1 MKTKFKLSAIML
13 SIAISSG
20 MAQAQTEG
28 KAVISAPE
36 KIKEGNSFEREMTP
50 LLREI
55 SKRKSQLELRKIE
68 RELAKIDEDE
78 IKVQLEIEEKNKKNA
93 QPANANGMGGDGS
106 ISFGGMQGGPMSGL
120 MIPGQAP
127 MGLPGMPGM
136 QMPGMPN
143 GQPNANGIV
152 PGQSANV
159 NGIPGIPQVPVPT
172 EKKEE
177 KKTKTKKSKD
187 TKDTKETKEP
197 VEEVVAEEDLPPLVE
212 VKVLMI
218 YGFDGNLSAKIA
230 AGGQGGY
237 VVQKGDV
244 MPDGR
249 TVTEINP
256 NFIEVKDVKNKL
268 AKGSSRIFVT
278 SGEVAGSDS
287 GNDNK
292 NKFGDKPSSGG
303 SQDSSNAGLPSNIQ
317 ANPNSSVK
325 DNKGFSQLSP
335 KDQEAL
341 SATEAIMKSFNTG
354 VTQSNKTLK

>member
-20 MAQAQTEG
+20 MAQAQTE
-28 KAVISAPE
+28 KAVIAAPE

-93 QPANANGMGGDGS
+93 QAGNPMGGMGGDSS
-106 ISFGGMQGGPMSGL
+106 ITFGGMQGGPMGGL

-127 MGLPGMPGM
+127 MGLPGMPGA
-136 QMPGMPN
+136 MPGGP
-143 GQPNANGIV
+143 QI
-152 PGQSANV
+152 PGQSVNV
-159 NGIPGIPQVPVPT
+159 NGIPGIPQVAIPSAD
-172 EKKEE
+172 KKDD
-177 KKTKTKKSKD
+177 KKSKSKSKKSKD
-187 TKDTKETKEP
+187 SK
-197 VEEVVAEEDLPPLVE
+197 EEVKEEVKEVVEEDLPPLVE

-237 VVQKGDV
+237 VIQKGDV

-249 TVTEINP
+249 TVTEITP

-268 AKGSSRIFVT
+268 AKGSSRIFVS
-278 SGEVAGSDS
+278 SGEVMGSDT
-287 GNDNK
+287 GGDK
-292 NKFGDKPSSGG
+292 NKGGNQDSTNAKPPELPSSV
-303 SQDSSNAGLPSNIQ
+303 Q
-317 ANPNSSVK
+317 ANPNLSVK

-354 VTQSNKTLK
+354 ITQSNKTLK

>member
-93 QPANANGMGGDGS
+93 QPANGMGGDGS

-127 MGLPGMPGM
+127 MGLPGI
-136 QMPGMPN
+136 PGMPN
-143 GQPNANGIV
+143 GQPNAVGTV

-177 KKTKTKKSKD
+177 KKTK
-187 TKDTKETKEP
+187 EP
-197 VEEVVAEEDLPPLVE
+197 VEEVVEEDLPPLVE

-278 SGEVAGSDS
+278 SGEVAGSDN
-287 GNDNK
+287 GGDNK

-303 SQDSSNAGLPSNIQ
+303 SQDSSNSSLPSNIQ

>member
-20 MAQAQTEG
+20 MAQAQTE
-28 KAVISAPE
+28 KAVIAAPE

-93 QPANANGMGGDGS
+93 QAGNPMGGMGGDSS
-106 ISFGGMQGGPMSGL
+106 ITFGGMQGGPMGGL

-127 MGLPGMPGM
+127 MGLPGMPGA
-136 QMPGMPN
+136 MPGGP
-143 GQPNANGIV
+143 QI
-152 PGQSANV
+152 PGQSVNV
-159 NGIPGIPQVPVPT
+159 NGIPGIPQVAIPSAD
-172 EKKEE
+172 KKDD
-177 KKTKTKKSKD
+177 KKSKSKSKKSKD
-187 TKDTKETKEP
+187 SKEEVK
-197 VEEVVAEEDLPPLVE
+197 EEVVEEDLPPLVE

-237 VVQKGDV
+237 VIQKGDV

-249 TVTEINP
+249 TVTEITP

-268 AKGSSRIFVT
+268 AKGSSRIFVS
-278 SGEVAGSDS
+278 SGEVMGSDT
-287 GNDNK
+287 GGDK
-292 NKFGDKPSSGG
+292 NKGGNQDSTNAKPPELPSSV
-303 SQDSSNAGLPSNIQ
+303 QP
-317 ANPNSSVK
+317 NPNLSVK

-354 VTQSNKTLK
+354 ITQSNKTLK

>member
-20 MAQAQTEG
+20 MAQAQTE

-36 KIKEGNSFEREMTP
+36 KVKEGNSFEREMTP

-93 QPANANGMGGDGS
+93 QVGTGAGMGGDSS
-106 ISFGGMQGGPMSGL
+106 ITFGGMQGGPMGGL
-120 MIPGQAP
+120 MVPGQAP
-127 MGLPGMPGM
+127 MGLPGMPNM
-136 QMPGMPN
+136 QGAQTAPGV
-143 GQPNANGIV
+143 QI
-152 PGQSANV
+152 PGQSVNV
-159 NGIPGIPQVPVPT
+159 NGIPGIPQVPVPAD
-172 EKKEE
+172 KKDD
-177 KKTKTKKSKD
+177 KKTKSKKSKD
-187 TKDTKETKEP
+187 TKDSKDSKSSKEDVK
-197 VEEVVAEEDLPPLVE
+197 EEVVAEEDLPPLVE

-268 AKGSSRIFVT
+268 AKGSSRIFVS
-278 SGEVAGSDS
+278 SGEVM
-287 GNDNK
+287 GNDNGGGDK
-292 NKFGDKPSSGG
+292 NKFGDKPQSGG
-303 SQDSSNAGLPSNIQ
+303 NQDSSNAGLPSNIQ
-317 ANPNSSVK
+317 PNPNASVK

-354 VTQSNKTLK
+354 VNQSNKTLK

>member
-20 MAQAQTEG
+20 MAQAQTE

-36 KIKEGNSFEREMTP
+36 KVKEGNSFEREMTP

-55 SKRKSQLELRKIE
+55 SKRKSQLELRRIE

-93 QPANANGMGGDGS
+93 QVGNQMGGPGGMGGDSS
-106 ISFGGMQGGPMSGL
+106 ITFGGMQGGPMSGL
-120 MIPGQAP
+120 MVPGQAP
-127 MGLPGMPGM
+127 MGLPGAPGATP
-136 QMPGMPN
+136 QMPG
-143 GQPNANGIV
+143 
-152 PGQSANV
+152 QSVNV

-172 EKKEE
+172 DKKDD
-177 KKTKTKKSKD
+177 KKDSKKSKSKKSKD
-187 TKDTKETKEP
+187 AKEDVK
-197 VEEVVAEEDLPPLVE
+197 EEVAIEEDLPPLVE

-237 VVQKGDV
+237 VIQKGDV

-249 TVTEINP
+249 TVTEITP

-268 AKGSSRIFVT
+268 ARGSSRIFVS
-278 SGEVAGSDS
+278 SGEVMGSDS
-287 GNDNK
+287 GGGGDK
-292 NKFGDKPSSGG
+292 NKGG
-303 SQDSSNAGLPSNIQ
+303 NQDSTNAKPPELPSNIQ
-317 ANPNSSVK
+317 ANPNLSVK

-341 SATEAIMKSFNTG
+341 SATESIMKSFNTG
-354 VTQSNKTLK
+354 ITQSNKSMK

>member
-20 MAQAQTEG
+20 FAQAQTDG

-93 QPANANGMGGDGS
+93 QPTNAMGGMGADSS
-106 ISFGGMQGGPMSGL
+106 ITFGGMQGGQMGGL

-127 MGLPGMPGM
+127 MGLPGMAGA
-136 QMPGMPN
+136 GMPN
-143 GQPNANGIV
+143 MQGAPGAIV

-159 NGIPGIPQVPVPT
+159 NGIPGIPQVPIPT
-172 EKKEE
+172 EKKDE
-177 KKTKTKKSKD
+177 KKSKSKKSKD
-187 TKDTKETKEP
+187 TKDTKESKEV
-197 VEEVVAEEDLPPLVE
+197 VEEQVAEEDLPPLVE

-249 TVTEINP
+249 VVTEINP

-278 SGEVAGSDS
+278 TGEVMGSDS
-287 GNDNK
+287 GGEK
-292 NKFGDKPSSGG
+292 NKGGNQDSTNAKPPEMPSSV
-303 SQDSSNAGLPSNIQ
+303 Q
-317 ANPNSSVK
+317 ANPNLSVK

-341 SATEAIMKSFNTG
+341 AATEAIMKSFNTG
-354 VTQSNKTLK
+354 VNQSNKTLK